1 MDELKGG
8 WLFRELS
15 FLFFLFF
22 FFFRGMGTRLG
33 ETLPSHVILEE
44 VFLGGTG
51 SSQEEKPPA
60 SKVLSQ
66 PLAQ

>member
-1 MDELKGG
+1 
-8 WLFRELS
+8 
-15 FLFFLFF
+15 
-22 FFFRGMGTRLG
+22 MGTRLG

-51 SSQEEKPPA
+51 SSQEKPPA